1 MNRKDPGGGA
11 RTLEAMLPVRRESER
26 RPAALSRERA
36 LVEEARRGGE
46 QAFAALVDRYG
57 PMVLGLAFAS
67 TLDHEEAK
75 EVAQETFLSAWR
87 GLGGFRHDAAFSTWL
102 YGLARSRCTDRA
114 RRHAVRFRLP
124 RRPAPA
130 EAAAPTDAP

>member
-1 MNRKDPGGGA
+1 
-11 RTLEAMLPVRRESER
+11 MLPVRRESER

-114 RRHAVRFRLP
+114 RRQA
-124 RRPAPA
+124 
-130 EAAAPTDAP
+130 